1 MQTNTSFVT
10 SAQSTTA
17 NSGAELAQP
26 TSANVVQNDKIALA
40 TANASGSVRNHF
52 EQLAVEREAWESTV
66 YRTNNEQ
73 LYVLLQKCFQT
84 YQAMSGGEDEAVNL
98 RKGLADYINTK
109 GYKFHVGTHSLVK
122 IVKCVFGNDRR
133 RVSAYGIVLRTA
145 LAKNISV
152 LDIPEF
158 IQSQGGVEEIRLA
171 KSPNAITAKLK
182 AQAGAEAVQSS
193 NLGVFA
199 SNSLASKLD
208 AGNIGKS
215 LVLIGTWQ
223 ADGSII
229 VRSVVQHDSAV
240 NAALACHYSATKDA
254 LKQVVAEQKAAN
266 DDQVKQDVISA
277 AVQAA
282 VVNA

>member
-17 NSGAELAQP
+17 NSGSELAQP
-26 TSANVVQNDKIALA
+26 TSANVMQNDNSALA
-40 TANASGSVRNHF
+40 TAHASSSVRNHF

-73 LYVLLQKCFQT
+73 LYVLLQKCYQT
-84 YQAMSGGEDEAVNL
+84 YQSMSVGDEEANNL
-98 RKGLADYINTK
+98 RKGLNDYINTK

-145 LAKNISV
+145 LTRNISV
-152 LDIPEF
+152 LEIPDF

-171 KSPNAITAKLK
+171 KSPNAMTAKLK
-182 AQAGAEAVQSS
+182 AQAGAEAVQIS

-199 SNSLASKLD
+199 SNSLTSKLD
-208 AGNIGKS
+208 AGNIGKTV
-215 LVLIGTWQ
+215 VLICTWQ
-223 ADGSII
+223 ADGSVI
-229 VRSVVQHDSAV
+229 VRSVVQSDTAV
-240 NAALACHYSATKDA
+240 NAALACHYSANKDA
-254 LKQVVAEQKAAN
+254 IKQVVVEKQAAN
-266 DDQVKQDVISA
+266 DEQIKHDAI
-277 AVQAA
+277 AVVTQAA

>member
-1 MQTNTSFVT
+1 
-10 SAQSTTA
+10 
-17 NSGAELAQP
+17 
-26 TSANVVQNDKIALA
+26 
-40 TANASGSVRNHF
+40 VRNHF

-145 LAKNISV
+145 LARNISV
-152 LDIPEF
+152 LDIPDF

-171 KSPNAITAKLK
+171 KSPNAMTAKLK
-182 AQAGAEAVQSS
+182 AQAGAEVVQSS

-199 SNSLASKLD
+199 SNLLASKLD
-208 AGNIGKS
+208 AGNIGKTV
-215 LVLIGTWQ
+215 VLICTWQ
-223 ADGSII
+223 ADGSVV
-229 VRSVVQHDSAV
+229 VRSVVQNDSAV
-240 NAALACHYSATKDA
+240 NAALACHYSANKDA
-254 LKQVVAEQKAAN
+254 IKQVVVEKQAAN
-266 DDQVKQDVISA
+266 DEQIKHDAI
-277 AVQAA
+277 AVATQAA
-282 VVNA
+282 VANA

>member
-17 NSGAELAQP
+17 NSGSELAQP

-40 TANASGSVRNHF
+40 TAHASGSVRNHF

-193 NLGVFA
+193 SLGVFA

-215 LVLIGTWQ
+215 VVLIGTWQ

-240 NAALACHYSATKDA
+240 NAALACHYSANKDA

>member
-1 MQTNTSFVT
+1 MQTNTSFVS

-17 NSGAELAQP
+17 NSGSELAQSI
-26 TSANVVQNDKIALA
+26 SANVVQNDKIALA
-40 TANASGSVRNHF
+40 TAHASGSVRNHF

-73 LYVLLQKCFQT
+73 LYVLLQKCYQT
-84 YQAMSGGEDEAVNL
+84 YQAMSVGDEEANNL
-98 RKGLADYINTK
+98 RKGLNDYINTK

-145 LAKNISV
+145 LARNISV
-152 LDIPEF
+152 LEIPDF

-171 KSPNAITAKLK
+171 KSPNAMTAKLK
-182 AQAGAEAVQSS
+182 AQAGAESVQSS

-208 AGNIGKS
+208 AGNIGKTV
-215 LVLIGTWQ
+215 VLICTWQ
-223 ADGSII
+223 ADSSVI
-229 VRSVVQHDSAV
+229 VRSVVQSDTAV
-240 NAALACHYSATKDA
+240 NAALACHYSANKDA
-254 LKQVVAEQKAAN
+254 LKQVVVAKQAAN
-266 DDQVKQDVISA
+266 DEQIKHDAI
-277 AVQAA
+277 AVATQAA